1 MLEAEA
7 NLARRRFLR
16 LMLAVPV
23 LLATGWRLGWLDE
36 AEAADALFAAAEK
49 GGARIPPTP
58 ECGDDDEPTPSETE
72 GPFFTPNSPE
82 RTSLRETGLAGTPLS
97 LSGRVFTRGCRP
109 VKGALLDFW
118 HAGDDGEYDNEG
130 FKWRGHQF
138 ADDQGRFRLET
149 IVPGMYPG
157 RTRHFHVRVQAPKG
171 RLLTTQLYFPGEARN
186 RRDGIFRP
194 DLLLSMNDAPAGKQ
208 ARFNFVLNVD

>member
-1 MLEAEA
+1 
-7 NLARRRFLR
+7 
-16 LMLAVPV
+16 
-23 LLATGWRLGWLDE
+23 
-36 AEAADALFAAAEK
+36 
-49 GGARIPPTP
+49 
-58 ECGDDDEPTPSETE
+58 
-72 GPFFTPNSPE
+72 
-82 RTSLRETGLAGTPLS
+82 
-97 LSGRVFTRGCRP
+97 